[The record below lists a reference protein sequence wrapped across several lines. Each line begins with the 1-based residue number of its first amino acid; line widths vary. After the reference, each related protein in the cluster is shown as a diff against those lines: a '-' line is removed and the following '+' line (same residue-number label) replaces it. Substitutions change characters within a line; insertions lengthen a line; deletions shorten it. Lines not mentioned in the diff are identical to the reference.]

1 MQDGTTGRKRLVVQA
16 SAKVVGV
23 DIRQYVRLAEVPLG
37 IIQKMV
43 TTEKMITRTVPVDSK
58 RFLQL

>member
-37 IIQKMV
+37 IIQKNGYN
-43 TTEKMITRTVPVDSK
+43 
-58 RFLQL
+58 